1 MRARLGACVGAAFL
15 TAVGAQGSV
24 HAQNADPIRIGAIV
38 GVSGNDVAQGNE
50 LTNGMRL
57 AIERFGPRVNGREI
71 QLIVEDDSSNPNVGL
86 QKARKLIQS
95 DRVDIIAGIQL
106 SSAALAISPVVNAAR
121 VPTILS
127 LSAANALTGARCSPW
142 IFRASYANSQLAAP
156 LGKWAYEK
164 GYKSVYILGADFV
177 TPREL
182 AADFTTSFEKAGGK
196 VVGQAFSPFGKTQ
209 DFGPYLSQAR
219 ATSPDAMLAI
229 YFGAEAILFTKQY
242 ESFGLRDKL
251 PVIAT
256 LGTTPVMLRQ
266 AQGDSALGVV
276 SSLNYLPE
284 LDTPE
289 NKAFQE
295 AYRARFNATAS
306 EFGVMGYDSMRFA
319 IEGLKKVNGVT
330 ADKVALAKAIGDVS
344 FEGPRGPMKMDPKS
358 NNVSQN
364 IYIARTVKKGDSAAF
379 ELLDTVPN
387 VSADASTCDMP
398 ALK

>member
-1 MRARLGACVGAAFL
+1 VGAAL
-15 TAVGAQGSV
+15 LALLAAQAPAL
-24 HAQNADPIRIGAIV
+24 AQTSEPIRIGAIV
-38 GVSGNDVAQGNE
+38 GVSGNDVAQGAE

-106 SSAALAISPVVNAAR
+106 SSAALAIGPVVAAAR

-127 LSAANALTGARCSPW
+127 LSAANALTGEKCSPW
-142 IFRASYANSQLAAP
+142 IFRASYANSQLAGP
-156 LGKWAYEK
+156 LGKWAFDK
-164 GYKSVYILGADFV
+164 GYKRVYVLGADFV

-182 AADFTTSFEKAGGK
+182 AADFAAAFSKAGGE

-209 DFGPYLSQAR
+209 DFGPYLAQVR
-219 ATSPDAMLAI
+219 AANADALLAI

-242 ESFGLRDKL
+242 DSFGMRDKL

-266 AQGDSALGVV
+266 AQGDSAVGVV

-289 NKAFQE
+289 NKEFQE
-295 AYRARFNATAS
+295 AYRARYGATAS

-319 IEGLKKVNGVT
+319 IEGLKRTNGGT
-330 ADKVALAKAIGDVS
+330 RDRAALAKAISEVS
-344 FEGPRGPMKMDPKS
+344 FTGPRGPMKMDPKT
-358 NNVSQN
+358 NHVSQN
-364 IYIARTVKKGDSAAF
+364 IYIARTVKKGDAVAF
-379 ELLDTVPN
+379 ELLDTARDVKIDD
-387 VSADASTCDMP
+387 SACQMP
-398 ALK
+398 PLK